1 MVSYDEEGVPLRDQG
16 LFAGGCSFFSPRG
29 FFSFGMIQVIYMC
42 TIQLGVE
49 GKMGILIF

>member
-1 MVSYDEEGVPLRDQG
+1 MYHYGTKDCLRGVA
-16 LFAGGCSFFSPRG
+16 LFFPKGI
-29 FFSFGMIQVIYMC
+29 FSFGMIQVIYMC